1 MVLGVALLHT
11 HKDIYPYKGKG
22 AWGQPWIVATPP
34 VADARPPGPCSKF
47 LGNKGMDEQPGLIDG
62 LGRHWRVIA
71 VAAAILGVVAVV
83 AVRRTVTTGSM
94 DLSDPATNTAVPV
107 GATYPDA
114 GASDGKTDAPQA
126 ARPDNPAASV
136 MSQTVAVEARP
147 AIVLR
152 GQGKW
157 DEAEK
162 LIPEALTKLKDAA
175 AKAGLPVNGRPVT
188 VFTKTDDSGFSF
200 ETMLPLAAAPE
211 GKAKLADGVEVGSSP
226 SGKALKFQHR
236 GAYDEIEATYEAI
249 AAFLDEKG
257 LDTKDLIVE
266 EYLSDFKGDDASV
279 DVDIY
284 VFLK

>member
-1 MVLGVALLHT
+1 ME
-11 HKDIYPYKGKG
+11 
-22 AWGQPWIVATPP
+22 
-34 VADARPPGPCSKF
+34 
-47 LGNKGMDEQPGLIDG
+47 EQPGLIDG
-62 LGRHWRVIA
+62 LSRYWRVMLIVAAIMGA
-71 VAAAILGVVAVV
+71 VALIALRRSIPADSTDDAGPPTNAIAP
-83 AVRRTVTTGSM
+83 TGSM
-94 DLSDPATNTAVPV
+94 SPAL
-107 GATYPDA
+107 GAREE
-114 GASDGKTDAPQA
+114 KTDSSTA
-126 ARPDNPAASV
+126 ARSDNPAASV
-136 MSQTVAVEARP
+136 MSQAVAVEARP
-147 AIVLR
+147 AIALK

-162 LIPEALTKLKDAA
+162 LIPEALKKLKDAA

-200 ETMLPLAAAPE
+200 EAMLPLAAAPE
-211 GKAKLADGVEVGSSP
+211 GKAKFANGVEVGSSP

-249 AAFLDEKG
+249 AAYLDEKG

-266 EYLSDFKGDDASV
+266 EYLSDFNGDDASV

>member
-1 MVLGVALLHT
+1 
-11 HKDIYPYKGKG
+11 
-22 AWGQPWIVATPP
+22 
-34 VADARPPGPCSKF
+34 
-47 LGNKGMDEQPGLIDG
+47 MDEQPGLING
-62 LGRHWRVIA
+62 LGRYWRIVAIAIVVLVIAAA
-71 VAAAILGVVAVV
+71 VAARRSSSPQNAEDAGPLTNVVA
-83 AVRRTVTTGSM
+83 
-94 DLSDPATNTAVPV
+94 PV
-107 GATYPDA
+107 GTEASGA
-114 GASDGKTDAPQA
+114 GAEAGAGDGKTVSPPA
-126 ARPDNPAASV
+126 AQSENPAASV
-136 MSQTVAVEARP
+136 MSQAVAVEARP
-147 AIVLR
+147 AIVFKGL
-152 GQGKW
+152 GKW

-162 LIPEALTKLKDAA
+162 LIPEALAKLKAAA

-200 ETMLPLAAAPE
+200 EAMLPLAAAPE
-211 GKAKLADGVEVGSSP
+211 GKAKLADGVEVGASP

-249 AAFLDEKG
+249 AAYLDEKG